1 MADFHHSLLSK
12 HTKFMGM
19 ETQPMQS
26 EALDCGQFENL
37 AILTGIV
44 CSQTAVFAYANIKFL
59 DESF

>member
-44 CSQTAVFAYANIKFL
+44 CSQTAIFAYAISN
-59 DESF
+59 S